1 MPHFGINQL
10 LLSPLKCAIC
20 SGIGVRFDADFASN
34 QPYFGNIH
42 IFDSINANL
51 D

>member
-20 SGIGVRFDADFASN
+20 SGITVRFAPDLLCDLKRNYCAIGEPA
-34 QPYFGNIH
+34 FG
-42 IFDSINANL
+42 
-51 D
+51 